1 MVRSGPEVSRRQEMK
16 HDGMT
21 KEPADIINADQSAA
35 TFEQT
40 RSDGAVDLSIVQTV
54 QLSVRA
60 YWGSAVRRSA
70 PMPNC
75 SFVDRMPDCAVSL
88 LYIAWLS

>member
-1 MVRSGPEVSRRQEMK
+1 MRYEDKKFEDKEGRRVVRSGPEVSRRQEMK

-60 YWGSAVRRSA
+60 YWGSAVRPFGA
-70 PMPNC
+70 DAEL
-75 SFVDRMPDCAVSL
+75 FVR
-88 LYIAWLS
+88 